1 MLVCRTH
8 CVDLLKKQAPLE
20 KPLQRGQGWK
30 NLFCQFSN
38 DDKDGTLSN
47 YLMFDHN
54 LSTSVGQI
62 NTDLEDWR
70 ERAKEEAIRDILIEQ
85 GAAKISSSDN
95 VNLF

>member
-1 MLVCRTH
+1 
-8 CVDLLKKQAPLE
+8 
-20 KPLQRGQGWK
+20 
-30 NLFCQFSN
+30 
-38 DDKDGTLSN
+38 
-47 YLMFDHN
+47 MFDHN

-70 ERAKEEAIRDILIEQ
+70 ERAKEE